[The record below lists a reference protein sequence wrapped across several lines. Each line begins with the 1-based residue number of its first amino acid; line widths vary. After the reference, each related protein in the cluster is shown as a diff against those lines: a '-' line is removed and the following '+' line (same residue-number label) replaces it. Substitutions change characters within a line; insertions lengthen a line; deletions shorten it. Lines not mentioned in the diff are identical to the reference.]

1 MSENIFLP
9 LALAVA
15 FGLAALH
22 IKLLKKRNDLLTK
35 ELRASASEA
44 KQNPQQSQPEWHTM
58 LCGTRLELGATGYWI
73 ELVGKKGQQ
82 SFKAYDPEGDC
93 IGEGQSLP
101 KIKKALEEQ
110 ASYRAEF
117 KPSKPSNYL
126 RMSDER

>member
-9 LALAVA
+9 LALAVG
-15 FGLAALH
+15 FGLAALL
-22 IKLLKKRNDLLTK
+22 IKLLEKRNDLQTK
-35 ELRASASEA
+35 ELRASASPPE
-44 KQNPQQSQPEWHTM
+44 QSTRKPKWHTM

-82 SFKAYDPEGDC
+82 SFKAYDPEGDF

-101 KIKKALEEQ
+101 KLKKALEQQ

>member
-1 MSENIFLP
+1 MSENIFLL

-15 FGLAALH
+15 FGFAALL
-22 IKLLKKRNDLLTK
+22 IKQRNDLLTK

-73 ELVGKKGQQ
+73 ELVGKKGEPPYRG
-82 SFKAYDPEGDC
+82 YDPEGDC
-93 IGEGQSLP
+93 IATGFNLP
-101 KIKKALEEQ
+101 KMKAGLEEQ

>member
-1 MSENIFLP
+1 MSENIFLL

-15 FGLAALH
+15 FGFAALH

-35 ELRASASEA
+35 ELRASASPPE
-44 KQNPQQSQPEWHTM
+44 QSTRKPKWHAM

-73 ELVGKKGQQ
+73 ELVGKKGRQ

-93 IGEGQSLP
+93 IGTGQSLP
-101 KIKKALEEQ
+101 EIKKALEKQ
-110 ASYRAEF
+110 ASYRTEF